1 MLIEESEKELINTP
15 KNDGMHK
22 GEDTALYLCKGFRV
36 IGIEADPELVEICRK
51 RFINEINS
59 GQLKII

>member
-1 MLIEESEKELINTP
+1 MQKHPDKFGSSQTY
-15 KNDGMHK
+15 DGMHK